1 MTYEFLFFRHGET
14 DWNHQQIFQGHTDIP
29 LNQKG
34 LAQAEDLG
42 QRIQDWHPD
51 VVLSSDLIRA
61 RKTADGGL
69 KYWQAPVVISD
80 QLREMNLG
88 KAEGLH
94 RNEVIKLVGPDWVK
108 WVSPGE
114 NDENFGFPGGET
126 KAETRLRVLTY
137 LESYI
142 KKNPQHKRIA
152 VSTHGGVIR
161 RVTHG
166 LKGIPKDGVPIPNCV
181 TYRLNFEAGS
191 WSFIQD
197 RRRASTVVVYNN
209 KILAFKAK
217 DPTNHK
223 HYHFLPGG
231 KVEEGEES
239 HVCATRETLEET
251 GYQVLAQPEQKL
263 TREYDFEWDG
273 QLYWSRTDFFK
284 SQLKDEYFDPRPVKD
299 ASYHLG
305 VEWVSV
311 GDLEKYFSY
320 TMSVKNGIQI
330 LVQSD

>member
-1 MTYEFLFFRHGET
+1 MSYEFLFFRHGET
-14 DWNHQQIFQGHTDIP
+14 DWNHRQIFQGHTDIP
-29 LNQKG
+29 LNAKG
-34 LAQAEDLG
+34 LEQAQDLG
-42 QRIQDWHPD
+42 ERIQDWQPD

-61 RKTADGGL
+61 RKTADGAL
-69 KYWQAPVVISD
+69 QHWKAPVVLSD

-94 RNEVIKLVGPDWVK
+94 RDDVMKLVGSDWTR

-114 NDENFGFPGGET
+114 NDEDFGFPGGET
-126 KAETRLRVLTY
+126 KHETRVRVLRY
-137 LESYI
+137 LEDYV
-142 KKNPQHKRIA
+142 KKNPHHKRIA

-161 RVTHG
+161 RVTHALPG
-166 LKGIPKDGVPIPNCV
+166 TPKEGVAIPNCV
-181 TYRLNFEAGS
+181 TYRMNLDSNG
-191 WSFIQD
+191 WSFVQD
-197 RRRASTVVVYNN
+197 RKRASTVVIHEN

-217 DPTNHK
+217 DPTNKK

-251 GYQVLAQPEQKL
+251 GYEVQTLVDQKV

-273 QLYWSRTDFFK
+273 QLYWSRTDFFR
-284 SQLKDEYFDPRPVKD
+284 SHLVVEYFAPKPVQD

-305 VEWVSV
+305 VEWVSMA
-311 GDLEKYFSY
+311 DLEKYFSY
-320 TMSVKNGIQI
+320 QLSVRNGIQK
-330 LVQSD
+330 LVRG

>member
-1 MTYEFLFFRHGET
+1 MNYEFLFFRHGET
-14 DWNHQQIFQGHTDIP
+14 DWNQKQIFQGHTDIP
-29 LNQKG
+29 LNEKG
-34 LAQAEDLG
+34 LAQAQDLG
-42 QRIQDWHPD
+42 ERIQDWHPD

-61 RKTADGGL
+61 RVTAEDSL
-69 KYWQAPVVISD
+69 KYWKSPVVVSD

-94 RNEVIKLVGPDWVK
+94 RNDVMKLVGEDWVK
-108 WVSPGE
+108 WISPGE
-114 NDENFGFPGGET
+114 GDENFGFPGGET
-126 KAETRLRVLTY
+126 KAETRLRIFRF
-137 LESYI
+137 LEDYV

-161 RVTHG
+161 RVTDG
-166 LKGIPKDGVPIPNCV
+166 LPGTPASGVPIPNCV
-181 TYRLNFEAGS
+181 TYRLNYESGV
-191 WSFIQD
+191 WKFIQD
-197 RRRASTVVVYNN
+197 RKRTSTVVIHDN

-231 KVEEGEES
+231 KLEEGEEPYA
-239 HVCATRETLEET
+239 CAVRETLEET
-251 GYQVLAQPEQKL
+251 GYQIRANAEKKL

-284 SQLKDEYFDPRPVKD
+284 SHLSGEYFDPRPVKD

-311 GDLEKYFSY
+311 SDLEKYFSY
-320 TMSVKNGIQI
+320 TLSVKNGILQI
-330 LVQSD
+330 IS